1 METQE
6 KRNYLNLIT
15 QKLDQIIENTNE
27 TNQILLLL
35 FENDEDEENE
45 YENEYKN
52 EDTQRYSNKEM
63 TNEELEKQE
72 KELNE
77 LYEEIKDIEPKTT
90 IKKETTENEKRIRPK
105 PE

>member
-35 FENDEDEENE
+35 FENTEDEYESENQE
-45 YENEYKN
+45 NYEEP
-52 EDTQRYSNKEM
+52 
-63 TNEELEKQE
+63 TNEEIQKSQ
-72 KELNE
+72 KELDQ

-90 IKKETTENEKRIRPK
+90 TKKETTENEKRIRPK